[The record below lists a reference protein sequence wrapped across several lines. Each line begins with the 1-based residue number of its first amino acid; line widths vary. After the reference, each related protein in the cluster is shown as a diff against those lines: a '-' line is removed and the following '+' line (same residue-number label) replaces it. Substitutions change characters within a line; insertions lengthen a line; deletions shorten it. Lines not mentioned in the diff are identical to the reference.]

1 VSLTRLYDTL
11 HQSLSSISG
20 MSENDRHFYLAWM
33 EKEINEARDTWRWIA
48 AAAFISGVMC
58 GFVLAVLTR
67 YG

>member
-1 VSLTRLYDTL
+1 
-11 HQSLSSISG
+11 